1 MLIALAGLT
10 LGMLAVGLLSLTVTV
25 RPSPR

>member
-10 LGMLAVGLLSLTVTV
+10 LGMLAVGLLSLTVAV